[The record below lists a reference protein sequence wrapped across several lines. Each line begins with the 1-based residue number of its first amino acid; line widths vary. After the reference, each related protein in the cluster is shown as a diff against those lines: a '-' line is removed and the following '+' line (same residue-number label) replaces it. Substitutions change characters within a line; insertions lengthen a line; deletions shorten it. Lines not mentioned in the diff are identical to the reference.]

1 MHRDYYTKKFLTRDI
16 RSHSQEDDLDF
27 PSEWSSFEEWPP
39 RKYTICVRDNY
50 GIELMREFSDCNQY
64 SLLTEFMKVRDT
76 AKVIV
81 EIGVARLST
90 KLYDQT
96 STTILINNKL
106 EETIYLGIDL
116 DNKSFLDDPKK
127 NVHTLQGSSE
137 NFHLAKKK
145 FEELNITVIDF
156 LFVDGWHSVNQVVD
170 ELFYVDML
178 KVGGIVGYHDT
189 NFHPGPKKIV
199 DALNPEVFDVRQHCT
214 LPTDFGISFA
224 TRKM

>member
-1 MHRDYYTKKFLTRDI
+1 M
-16 RSHSQEDDLDF
+16 
-27 PSEWSSFEEWPP
+27 
-39 RKYTICVRDNY
+39 NA
-50 GIELMREFSDCNQY
+50 
-64 SLLTEFMKVRDT
+64 
-76 AKVIV
+76 AKSK
-81 EIGVARLST
+81 IGL
-90 KLYDQT
+90 
-96 STTILINNKL
+96 
-106 EETIYLGIDL
+106 
-116 DNKSFLDDPKK
+116 
-127 NVHTLQGSSE
+127 
-137 NFHLAKKK
+137 KKK